1 MTEQDAGSPF
11 VPDAAVCPICRNTI
25 RLADE
30 SFLELCYHRF
40 CFHCICKAQAPPP
53 LLPAPTAPQADY
65 PLPRLSRRRFLRA
78 PIVVSCACLCVLSF
92 QWTDAQA
99 QLHKSSSCG
108 SSRPSFACPL
118 CKGIY
123 SYILYDVL
131 DTHSFRRRF
140 VPGGSRAG
148 SISRGPSQSD
158 EVYALNS
165 AQRRRRGLYF
175 APPPSASPSSPA
187 SHPRYEYDDLS
198 SASSLPDAD
207 DDDDDARVITA
218 GGGGR
223 KARPM
228 TRLGP
233 AALRTHHEA
242 WLKRELQVGISALPR
257 SAKPYHAHPPPPPF
271 FPFVVLVVPLYG
283 HTYCFGEIF

>member
-1 MTEQDAGSPF
+1 MLPSVLLPLHLQGTAP
-11 VPDAAVCPICRNTI
+11 PP
-25 RLADE
+25 
-30 SFLELCYHRF
+30 
-40 CFHCICKAQAPPP
+40 PPP

-99 QLHKSSSCG
+99 ELHKSSSCG

-158 EVYALNS
+158 EVLYALNS

-187 SHPRYEYDDLS
+187 SHPRYEYDGPS

-207 DDDDDARVITA
+207 DDDDDAITA

-242 WLKRELQVGISALPR
+242 WLKRELQVGISSLPR
-257 SAKPYHAHPPPPPF
+257 SAKPYHAPPLPF